1 MMDLAAEYNN
11 RAMVPDHPAIIAAW
25 HADAKAYRE
34 KAHPELGIRYGA
46 RPRNSYDLFAAQGGQ
61 GGPQVLF
68 IHGGYWRAFDKAMFS
83 HMAAG
88 ANAHRLTVAIAGY
101 TLAPEVSVLDIIDEL
116 RQCVIHLARRLEGRL
131 VVVGHSAG
139 GHLAAC
145 MAATDW
151 PAYGLRPDLIQAC
164 FAISGLFD
172 LRPLIATEF
181 NADLK
186 LDAATALAA
195 SPLAWPVPS
204 PLRLESWVGAQ
215 ESFEF
220 KRNARSLAAA
230 WAGLGLDARYEEVP
244 GENHFS
250 VPNALADPASKMTQR
265 LVELCR

>member
-11 RAMVPDHPAIIAAW
+11 RAMVPDHPAIIAGW

-34 KAHPELGIRYGA
+34 KARPETDIRYGA
-46 RPRNSYDLFAAQGGQ
+46 RPRNAYDLFRPAGGE
-61 GGPQVLF
+61 GGPLVLF
-68 IHGGYWRAFDKAMFS
+68 IHGGYWRAFDRSMFS

-88 ANAHRLTVAIAGY
+88 ANAHGLTVAVAGY
-101 TLAPEVSVLDIIDEL
+101 TLCPEVSVLDIIDEL
-116 RQCVIHLARRLEGRL
+116 RQCVIHLARIKPQRL
-131 VVVGHSAG
+131 VIVGHSAG

-151 PAYGLRPDLIQAC
+151 SHYAVRPDLIQAC

-172 LRPLIATEF
+172 LRPLMATEY
-181 NADLK
+181 NIDLK
-186 LDAATALAA
+186 LDGVKALAA
-195 SPLAWPVPS
+195 SPLVWPVPS
-204 PLRLESWVGAQ
+204 RFAFDSWVGAK

-230 WAGLGLDARYEEVP
+230 WAGLGLEVRYEEVP

-250 VPNALADPASKMTQR
+250 VPNALADPASAMTKR
-265 LVELCR
+265 LAELAR

>member
-1 MMDLAAEYNN
+1 MDIAAEYNN
-11 RAMVPDHPAIIAAW
+11 RAMVPEHPAIIAAW

-34 KAHPELGIRYGA
+34 HANPESAIRYGA
-46 RPRNSYDLFAAQGGQ
+46 RPRNAYDLFRPAGDKDGAM
-61 GGPQVLF
+61 VLF
-68 IHGGYWRAFDKAMFS
+68 IHGGYWRAFDRSMFS

-88 ANAHRLTVAIAGY
+88 ANAHGISVAVAGY
-101 TLAPEVSVLDIIDEL
+101 TLCPEVTVPDIIDEL
-116 RQCVIHLARRLEGRL
+116 RQCVIHLGSTQGRRL

-151 PAYGLRPDLIQAC
+151 TAYGQSAGLVQAC

-172 LRPLIATEF
+172 LRPLMATEF

-186 LDAATALAA
+186 LDAATAMAA
-195 SPLAWPVPS
+195 SPLFWPVPQRI
-204 PLRLESWVGAQ
+204 PLDSWVGSR

-230 WAGLGLDARYEEVP
+230 WAGLGHDCRYAEVP

-250 VPNALADPASKMTQR
+250 VANGLADPSSQMTRR